1 MDEPTR
7 ATLKKLFGLSRQA
20 CFYRG
25 CEAKIA
31 DVRWPTVN
39 GEVAHIR
46 GERPGSARYDPG
58 QSGPERQAFE
68 NLMVLCP
75 GCHKRVDDLEPDD
88 HPVERLEEM
97 RRRHLEHEAAT
108 PWATDNQLEH
118 FVGLALIA
126 YRRTQPSSETGSPVE
141 LTSAEVQRRATEAWA
156 TLVRVERD
164 RGTGG
169 IDVINDST
177 EPLGQP
183 ALTAGTGPWRGG
195 ELADLRPASVEA
207 GTTWRAGF
215 LGADHLDPTRA
226 PYRVELAWTDQSGS
240 RRVAQYDL

>member
-1 MDEPTR
+1 M
-7 ATLKKLFGLSRQA
+7 KKLFGLSRQA

-46 GERPGSARYDPG
+46 GERPGSARYDPD
-58 QSGPERQAFE
+58 QSEAERQAFE

-75 GCHKRVDDLEPDD
+75 SCHKRVDDLEPAD

-97 RRRHLEHEAAT
+97 RRRHLEHEAAK
-108 PWATDNQLEH
+108 PWATGDELER
-118 FVGLALIA
+118 FVDLVLIA
-126 YRRTQPSSETGSPVE
+126 LHRAQFLAAARSDSPASLE
-141 LTSAEVQRRATEAWA
+141 LSSAEVQRRATEAWA
-156 TLVRVERD
+156 TWVRVERD
-164 RGTGG
+164 RVTGG
-169 IDVINDST
+169 IDVINDSP
-177 EPLGQP
+177 EPLLQP
-183 ALTAGTGPWRGG
+183 ALTSVEGPWRGDEFAG
-195 ELADLRPASVEA
+195 LRPASVEA

-215 LGADHLDPTRA
+215 LGADHVEPTRA
-226 PYRVELAWTDQSGS
+226 PYRVELTWTDQSGS